1 MAVLVRPSKS
11 ESARQRVETLLRQ
24 WELSLEISLPRPV
37 VLEGDLSEIDL
48 GLDNRTLDWIERH
61 CISVFHNAASLV
73 FRGDD
78 PDGEPY
84 LSNVEGTRRMLE
96 LCRCTGIRQFH
107 HVSTAYVCGLREG
120 RVLES
125 DVDVGQTPGNVY
137 EKTKL
142 QAEMLV
148 RGGRFSRAA
157 HDLPSFDHR
166 RRFADWIHDDLSR
179 LLRPAEACPHD
190 GQQGRARAPRRAIC
204 SWRRWESHGDDRKNF
219 VPVDWVSAV
228 MCHIHGRPEFH
239 GTTYHVT
246 SPYPPLILEMAAVM
260 QEVVEELSPLGD
272 PDSSWNL
279 DGEWFA
285 KTFRDQL
292 GIYGAYWRD
301 DPQFDMTNTLPRRAA
316 FAVSEVGPRDDVAA
330 CPLRHRREFRPRA
343 SCQAQA
349 GVRRPQPHA
358 AAVAGQGDSHG
369 EMCDGDPRTAH
380 LGIEVDGPGG
390 GQWELLVR
398 DGRLVAIDDGV
409 RCGAPPFST
418 CIPPRSARLVHG
430 ELSVSQAVQAGQV
443 RIEGNGMDRRR
454 LEAVLQATA
463 TPRAVEVAGRISPF
477 AESSRYGARSILTP
491 LPPGLQ
497 SRGPALVRR
506 IGIARRAN
514 DGCGQTRPR
523 PVRRSARSGSAGSPG
538 RCRANPRPQTH

>member
-24 WELSLEISLPRPV
+24 WELSLEMSLPRPV
-37 VLEGDLSEIDL
+37 VLEGDLGEIDL
-48 GLDNRTLDWIERH
+48 GLDNRTLTWIGRH
-61 CISVFHNAASLV
+61 CASVFHNAASLV

-125 DVDVGQTPGNVY
+125 DVDIGQTPGNVY

-142 QAEMLV
+142 QAELLV
-148 RGGRFSRAA
+148 READFLDPPTIYRPSIIVGDSQTGYTTTYHGFYAPLKLAHTMVSKVARGATAGDLLVAA
-157 HDLPSFDHR
+157 LGID
-166 RRFADWIHDDLSR
+166 
-179 LLRPAEACPHD
+179 
-190 GQQGRARAPRRAIC
+190 
-204 SWRRWESHGDDRKNF
+204 GDDRKNF

-228 MCHIHGRPEFH
+228 MCHILGRPEFH

-246 SPYPPLILEMAAVM
+246 SPCPPLILEMASVM
-260 QEVVEELSPLGD
+260 QEVVEDLSPLGD

-301 DPQFDMTNTLPRRAA
+301 DPQFDVTNTLRAAPHLPCPTLDREMMSLLARFAIEANFGRVRRAKHKPE
-316 FAVSEVGPRDDVAA
+316 FDV
-330 CPLRHRREFRPRA
+330 HSHMRRLL
-343 SCQAQA
+343 
-349 GVRRPQPHA
+349 HA
-358 AAVAGQGDSHG
+358 QGDLRSHG
-369 EMCDGDPRTAH
+369 EMPNGDSRIAH
-380 LGIEVDGPGG
+380 LGIQVDGPGG
-390 GQWELLVR
+390 GQWELLLR
-398 DGRLVAIDDGV
+398 DGRLVAVDDGV
-409 RCGAPPFST
+409 SSRST
-418 CIPPRSARLVHG
+418 AVFHVHSATFRSLVCG

-463 TPRAVEVAGRISPF
+463 TPAWAEVAR
-477 AESSRYGARSILTP
+477 
-491 LPPGLQ
+491 
-497 SRGPALVRR
+497 
-506 IGIARRAN
+506 
-514 DGCGQTRPR
+514 
-523 PVRRSARSGSAGSPG
+523 
-538 RCRANPRPQTH
+538 

>member
-1 MAVLVRPSKS
+1 MGTGRKNTTGYHLLTGATGLLGSYLLRDCLLAGRRMAVLVRPSKS

-24 WELSLEISLPRPV
+24 WELSLETSLPRPV

-48 GLDNRTLDWIERH
+48 GLDNRTLDWIGRH
-61 CISVFHNAASLV
+61 CTSVFHNAASLV

-78 PDGEPY
+78 LDGEPY

-96 LCRCTGIRQFH
+96 LCRRTGVRQFH

-125 DVDVGQTPGNVY
+125 DVEVGQTAGNVY

-148 RGGRFSRAA
+148 RTADFLDPPTIYRPSIIVGDSQTGYTTTYHGFYAPLKLA
-157 HDLPSFDHR
+157 HTMVSKVAR
-166 RRFADWIHDDLSR
+166 GATAGN
-179 LLRPAEACPHD
+179 LLV
-190 GQQGRARAPRRAIC
+190 
-204 SWRRWESHGDDRKNF
+204 ESLGIKGDDRKNF

-246 SPYPPLILEMAAVM
+246 SPQPPLILDMASVM
-260 QEVVEELSPLGD
+260 QKVVEDLSPLGD

-301 DPQFDMTNTLPRRAA
+301 DPQFDVTNTLRAA
-316 FAVSEVGPRDDVAA
+316 PHLPCPNLDREMMSRLSRFAIDGNFGR
-330 CPLRHRREFRPRA
+330 
-343 SCQAQA
+343 
-349 GVRRPQPHA
+349 VRRTKHKPEFDVHSHMRRLSHSHDETRE
-358 AAVAGQGDSHG
+358 GDLQI
-369 EMCDGDPRTAH
+369 AH

-390 GQWELLVR
+390 GQWELFVR

-409 RCGAPPFST
+409 ST
-418 CIPPRSARLVHG
+418 RSTAVFHVNSATFRSLVHG
-430 ELSVSQAVQAGQV
+430 ELSVSQAVQAGHV

-463 TPRAVEVAGRISPF
+463 TAATAEVAIW
-477 AESSRYGARSILTP
+477 
-491 LPPGLQ
+491 
-497 SRGPALVRR
+497 
-506 IGIARRAN
+506 
-514 DGCGQTRPR
+514 
-523 PVRRSARSGSAGSPG
+523 
-538 RCRANPRPQTH
+538 

>member
-1 MAVLVRPSKS
+1 M
-11 ESARQRVETLLRQ
+11 
-24 WELSLEISLPRPV
+24 
-37 VLEGDLSEIDL
+37 
-48 GLDNRTLDWIERH
+48 DNRTLNWIERH
-61 CISVFHNAASLV
+61 CTSVFHNAASLV

-148 RGGRFSRAA
+148 RTADFLDPPTIYRPSIIVGDSQTGYTTTYHGFYAPLKLAHTMVSKVARGATAGDLLVAA
-157 HDLPSFDHR
+157 LGID
-166 RRFADWIHDDLSR
+166 
-179 LLRPAEACPHD
+179 
-190 GQQGRARAPRRAIC
+190 
-204 SWRRWESHGDDRKNF
+204 GDDRKNF

-246 SPYPPLILEMAAVM
+246 SPYPPLILEMASVM

-301 DPQFDMTNTLPRRAA
+301 DPQFDMTNTLRAAPHLPCPKLDREMMSQLARFAIDANFGRVRRAKHKPE
-316 FAVSEVGPRDDVAA
+316 FDV
-330 CPLRHRREFRPRA
+330 H
-343 SCQAQA
+343 
-349 GVRRPQPHA
+349 
-358 AAVAGQGDSHG
+358 SH
-369 EMCDGDPRTAH
+369 M
-380 LGIEVDGPGG
+380 
-390 GQWELLVR
+390 
-398 DGRLVAIDDGV
+398 
-409 RCGAPPFST
+409 
-418 CIPPRSARLVHG
+418 
-430 ELSVSQAVQAGQV
+430 
-443 RIEGNGMDRRR
+443 RR
-454 LEAVLQATA
+454 LLH
-463 TPRAVEVAGRISPF
+463 
-477 AESSRYGARSILTP
+477 GARRFA
-491 LPPGLQ
+491 Q
-497 SRGPALVRR
+497 SRRDA
-506 IGIARRAN
+506 
-514 DGCGQTRPR
+514 Q
-523 PVRRSARSGSAGSPG
+523 RRSADCPPGHPG
-538 RCRANPRPQTH
+538 RRAGRRPMGTAGPRRPSGGH

>member
-1 MAVLVRPSKS
+1 MGPGRKNNTSYHLLTGATGLLGSYLLRDCLLAGRRMAVLVRPSKS

-24 WELSLEISLPRPV
+24 WELSLETSLPRPV

-48 GLDNRTLDWIERH
+48 GLDNRTLTWIERH
-61 CISVFHNAASLV
+61 CASVFHNAASLA

-125 DVDVGQTPGNVY
+125 DVDLGQTPGNVY

-148 RGGRFSRAA
+148 RAA
-157 HDLPSFDHR
+157 DFLDSTTIYRPSIIVGDSQTGYTTTYHGFYAPLKLAHTMASKVARGATAGDLLV
-166 RRFADWIHDDLSR
+166 AA
-179 LLRPAEACPHD
+179 LRID
-190 GQQGRARAPRRAIC
+190 
-204 SWRRWESHGDDRKNF
+204 GDDRKNF

-246 SPYPPLILEMAAVM
+246 SPCPPLILEMASVM

-301 DPQFDMTNTLPRRAA
+301 DPQFDMTNTLRAAPHLPCPNLDREMMSQLARFAIDANFGRVRRAKHKPE
-316 FAVSEVGPRDDVAA
+316 FDV
-330 CPLRHRREFRPRA
+330 HSHMRRLLH
-343 SCQAQA
+343 AQSD
-349 GVRRPQPHA
+349 RR
-358 AAVAGQGDSHG
+358 SHG
-369 EMCDGDPRTAH
+369 EKSNGDPRIAR
-380 LGIEVDGPGG
+380 LGIQVDGPGG

-398 DGRLVAIDDGV
+398 DGCLVGIDDGV
-409 RCGAPPFST
+409 S
-418 CIPPRSARLVHG
+418 PRSTAVFHVNSATFRCLVDG
-430 ELSVSQAVQAGQV
+430 ELSAIAWSI
-443 RIEGNGMDRRR
+443 RP
-454 LEAVLQATA
+454 TA
-463 TPRAVEVAGRISPF
+463 DGA
-477 AESSRYGARSILTP
+477 SRCI
-491 LPPGLQ
+491 
-497 SRGPALVRR
+497 
-506 IGIARRAN
+506 
-514 DGCGQTRPR
+514 
-523 PVRRSARSGSAGSPG
+523 
-538 RCRANPRPQTH
+538 